1 MNPAID
7 VFGKRNPAMPF
18 HPAVRAGDF
27 IFVSGLVPRNE
38 EGVLVSGSIE
48 EQTRTILDAMRRV
61 LHEAGCGLE
70 HLVSVTTY
78 LEDSRDFGRYNEV
91 MRQYFPEGRLTRTT
105 VEARMVISCKIEISG
120 VAYCPANPR

>member
-1 MNPAID
+1 MNPD
-7 VFGKRNPAMPF
+7 VEVFGKRNPAMPF

-27 IFVSGLVPRNE
+27 IFLSGLVPRNE

-48 EQTRTILDAMRRV
+48 EQTRTILDAMRR
-61 LHEAGCGLE
+61 LLASAGCGLE
-70 HLVSVTTY
+70 DLVSVTAY

-91 MRQYFPEGRLTRTT
+91 FRQYFPEGRLARTT

-120 VAYCPANPR
+120 VAYSPASKT